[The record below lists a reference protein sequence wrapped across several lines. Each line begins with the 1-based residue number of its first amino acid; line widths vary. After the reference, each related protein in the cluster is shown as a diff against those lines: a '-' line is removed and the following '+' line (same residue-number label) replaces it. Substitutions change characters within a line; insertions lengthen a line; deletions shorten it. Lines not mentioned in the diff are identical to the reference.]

1 LFPSFT
7 LFPMNLII
15 FDVDGTLTRT
25 VEVDADC
32 YVRAFADGFG
42 ITGVDTDWSRY
53 RDYTDGGIA
62 REIFE
67 TRRGRAPAP
76 EEMARLVDCFIALLA
91 AAGEKDLSL
100 FSPVPGAAGVIR
112 GLEENGNFR
121 VALATGCWLA
131 SARLKLK
138 LAGLKLDHLP
148 IATSDDAFNRVAIL
162 NLAVERAGLPPGERW
177 EKIVYVGD
185 GVWDVR
191 TTRALG
197 MPFLGVGGAERVAK
211 MRAEGAKQF
220 IPDFQN
226 YQAFLDGLAA
236 AEIPG

>member
-1 LFPSFT
+1 
-7 LFPMNLII
+7 MKLIV

-32 YVRAFADGFG
+32 YVRAFADIFG
-42 ITGVDTDWSRY
+42 IRGIDTDWSRY

-67 TRRGRAPAP
+67 TKRRRAPSP
-76 EEMARLVDCFIALLA
+76 EDVARLVGRFIALLA
-91 AAGEKDLSL
+91 AAGEKDPSL
-100 FSPVPGAAGVIR
+100 FSPVPGAAEAIR
-112 GLEENGNFR
+112 GLEEDGTFR
-121 VALATGCWLA
+121 LALATGCWLA
-131 SARLKLK
+131 SARLKLQ

-148 IATSDDAFNRVAIL
+148 IATSDDALNRSAIL
-162 NLAVERAGLPPGERW
+162 KLAVERAGKPPQGRW
-177 EKIVYVGD
+177 EKVVYLGD

-197 MPFLGVGGAERVAK
+197 MPFLGVGDAERIAK
-211 MRAEGAKQF
+211 MRAEGARQF

-236 AEIPG
+236 AEVPG